1 MKLSPQALTRAHE
14 AVRRVESI
22 DSNIKSLRR
31 NIHERTKD
39 YDEKIR
45 SAVERM
51 LLGNFTDKHLGETV
65 LCAVVNELL
74 AMRKKTVDENSD
86 IVDFSE
92 PPCVAQIVRPDT

>member
-1 MKLSPQALTRAHE
+1 MKLSPQALTRAHD

-22 DSNIKSLRR
+22 DSDIKALGR
-31 NIHERTKD
+31 NAPDKIKD
-39 YDEKIR
+39 YGEKTK
-45 SAVERM
+45 SFMGRM
-51 LLGNFTDKHLGETV
+51 FLGNFTDEHLGETV

-92 PPCVAQIVRPDT
+92 PPCVTQIV